1 MSLHP
6 ERRTPSVD
14 AVGKALELGFRH
26 FDNADLYPSP
36 HLAGT
41 SEALLGE
48 ALTEHR
54 ADRSEV
60 FITSKCGIV
69 FPQQRKGNRYKQY
82 DSSPDYLRSSVE
94 QSLKRLKTD
103 YLDLFY
109 IHRIDYL
116 TAPLRSAETLHAL
129 RSEGKIRAVGL
140 SNYDVHQ
147 ARAFA
152 AVCPVD
158 AVQLEFNLLHQQPLT
173 DGTHALATEWQIPLF
188 AWAPLATGRLARVAD
203 EAPDWLAQRETGVQL
218 HLKRIADDRGISLSQ
233 LALAWL
239 QHLPGPV
246 VPIVGSL
253 NPSHLADAIGAS
265 NVQLEHD
272 LWYHLMT
279 IGRGLPIPHSRKP
292 IILE

>member
-1 MSLHP
+1 MGLQP
-6 ERRTPSVD
+6 ERRSASID

-36 HLAGT
+36 NLAGA
-41 SEALLGE
+41 SEMLLGE
-48 ALTEHR
+48 TLVKHNVDR
-54 ADRSEV
+54 AEV
-60 FITSKCGIV
+60 FIASKCGIV
-69 FPQQRKGNRYKQY
+69 FPQQREGSRYKQY
-82 DSSPDYLRSSVE
+82 DSSPDYLRTSVE
-94 QSLKRLKTD
+94 NSLRRLKVD

-116 TAPLRSAETLHAL
+116 TSPVRSAETLNAL

-152 AVCPVD
+152 AACPVD
-158 AVQLEFNLLHQQPLT
+158 ALQLEFNLLHQQPLT

-188 AWAPLATGRLARVAD
+188 AWSPLASGRLARAGD
-203 EAPDWLAQRETGVQL
+203 STQDWVDQREAGVRIQL
-218 HLKRIADDRGISLSQ
+218 QRIADEHGISLSQ

-239 QHLPGPV
+239 LHLPGPV

-253 NPSHLADAIGAS
+253 NPSHLKDAMGAAT
-265 NVQLEHD
+265 VQLEPD
-272 LWYHLMT
+272 LWYHLLT
-279 IGRGLPIPHSRKP
+279 IGRGQPIPYARKP